1 MSDISKAL
9 DRSRAVVTARQR
21 GRLHRRLSYL
31 REKSRHRPLLL
42 IFAACACLTAV
53 GAIWMPTV
61 RTQNLSDASIDPGTR
76 SDPILAAELDKLIV
90 KVIVS
95 DTSPRVLT
103 EKGLC
108 RVNDELIPGL
118 YLSKIENFTLIAI
131 DKNGAV
137 YRKKF

>member
-1 MSDISKAL
+1 
-9 DRSRAVVTARQR
+9 
-21 GRLHRRLSYL
+21 
-31 REKSRHRPLLL
+31 
-42 IFAACACLTAV
+42 
-53 GAIWMPTV
+53 V

-108 RVNDELIPGL
+108 RINDELIPGL